1 MKYLQGSGEKHCN
14 YHSFMYDFHY
24 TIHYKTMVTCP
35 NVSNILPLVL
45 AHHQVHTSFQMGMQP
60 AVVCMYVKKSSSSM
74 SAAYILRSENTT
86 FHPIEPLQKVW
97 LKVYKQCCRT
107 SCLDHSDV
115 ASEWP
120 VLCGHELSDNRN
132 GNYIL
137 NTQRESTHNAKNFH
151 MLAGYIQDPHKTIA
165 TPGIRRWAFTWES
178 VLT

>member
-24 TIHYKTMVTCP
+24 TIYYKTMVTCP

-115 ASEWP
+115 ASKWP

-137 NTQRESTHNAKNFH
+137 NTQRESTHNAKNSACW
-151 MLAGYIQDPHKTIA
+151 LVTYRT
-165 TPGIRRWAFTWES
+165 
-178 VLT
+178 LTKL